1 MRQVGRRKCHCLIFT
16 STQCEYLLV
25 LSVAIE
31 RVQGSHR
38 RLGVERTRRVNINI
52 KLRAGNR
59 PRWLKKTK
67 RNTNASLVQD
77 RKHAEM

>member
-1 MRQVGRRKCHCLIFT
+1 MRQVGRRKCHCLVFG
-16 STQCEYLLV
+16 STQCEYLL
-25 LSVAIE
+25 LLAVAIE

-38 RLGVERTRRVNINI
+38 RLCVERTRRVNINI

-59 PRWLKKTK
+59 ARWLKKRK
-67 RNTNASLVQD
+67 ENTNASLVQD